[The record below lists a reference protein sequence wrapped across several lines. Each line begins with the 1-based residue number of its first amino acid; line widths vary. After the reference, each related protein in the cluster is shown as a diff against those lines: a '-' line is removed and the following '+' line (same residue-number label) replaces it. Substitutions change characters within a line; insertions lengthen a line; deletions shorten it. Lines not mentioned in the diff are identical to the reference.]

1 MLENMGNP
9 TQVKHS
15 HPFIRFIARVT
26 QFNKTAGFL
35 HQGATFGPIGFGFRS
50 SGDLSVVVAGVAV
63 AVVSVGVVGVANVGG
78 VADVVGVAGGV
89 GVDKGKAGV
98 DLADGVGLGLGLSLT
113 LAVVVAVDSR
123 VD

>member
-1 MLENMGNP
+1 MGNP

-15 HPFIRFIARVT
+15 HPFIWFIARVT

-63 AVVSVGVVGVANVGG
+63 AVVSVGVVGVFVSKTIANSSEFLQSV
-78 VADVVGVAGGV
+78 
-89 GVDKGKAGV
+89 KGWLV
-98 DLADGVGLGLGLSLT
+98 
-113 LAVVVAVDSR
+113 
-123 VD
+123 

>member
-1 MLENMGNP
+1 MGNP

-15 HPFIRFIARVT
+15 HPFIWFIARVT

-89 GVDKGKAGV
+89 GVDKGKAGMEFFLKFIRFGSV
-98 DLADGVGLGLGLSLT
+98 T
-113 LAVVVAVDSR
+113 LP
-123 VD
+123 